1 MAGLIPQSFIDD
13 LLDRVDIVD
22 VVDTRVKLKRTGKN
36 YSACCPFHEEKTPSF
51 TVSPEKQFYY
61 CFGCGAS
68 GNALGF
74 VMDYERL
81 SFPEA
86 VEQLARVTG
95 LEVPR
100 EVQSEAEVKREQE
113 KKSIYSLLEKAD
125 QFYQQQ
131 LRHHPSKQMAVSYLK
146 GRGLDG
152 KTAKAYG
159 VGFAPPG
166 WDNLLK
172 ALGQKDDDKHLL
184 IQGGMLIHQEQDK
197 KLYDRF
203 RHRIMFPIR
212 DLRGRVIGFGGRV
225 LGNDKPKYLNSPET
239 PVFHKGQELYGLYEA
254 RLAYR
259 ELPRLLVVEGYMDVV
274 SLAQFG
280 INYGVA
286 TLGTAC
292 GPDHLEKAFKYT
304 SEVVFCFDGD
314 KAGRSAALRALD
326 ASLEA
331 MSDGRTVKFLFLPEG
346 EDPDTLVR
354 QTGPEKFERMIELA
368 VPLEDYLFDAAADG
382 LNIRTLEGRAKFSKR
397 AAPLLDRLPKG
408 VFRELMFESLATRT
422 GLSRNLLQDL
432 ISQSDKSESII
443 PKEQPV
449 AHKSADELPVQVA
462 LPRRDQP
469 IREFQ
474 ASGLQAQLTTSNR
487 PGHRQHQHQDP
498 NRPPANYPPPDQAV
512 DYAAYE
518 HYGQAQEAPPANYE
532 TVYERQERKHR
543 ELANPS
549 SKGGF
554 TSGHSSRYLMPP
566 AQKALALLLSH
577 TELAALEPNHEIW
590 LAQTDHYQLML
601 GRLLKVLHERPHYN
615 LSHLIGYW
623 RGVYGAENTELL
635 ASIAG
640 HDLLQATSAL
650 TQPRQDKPAK
660 ADYDTQSAFRAALDK
675 LRLQHVHKKSA
686 ESLAKIKSA
695 DFNQLTKEEREQLVR
710 QALANKLNTPSDED

>member
-22 VVDTRVKLKRTGKN
+22 VVDSRVKLKRSGKN

-86 VEQLARVTG
+86 VEQLARITG
-95 LEVPR
+95 LDVPR
-100 EVQSEAEVKREQE
+100 EVQTEAEIKREQE
-113 KKSIYSLLEKAD
+113 RKSIYQLLEKAD
-125 QFYQQQ
+125 EFYQQQ
-131 LRHHPSKQMAVSYLK
+131 LRHHPSKHLAVNYLK

-172 ALGQKDDDKHLL
+172 ALGNSDDDKHLL
-184 IQGGMLIHQEQDK
+184 IEGGMLIHQEQEK

-212 DLRGRVIGFGGRV
+212 DTRGRVIGFGGRV
-225 LGNDKPKYLNSPET
+225 LGDDKPKYLNSPET

-259 ELPRLLVVEGYMDVV
+259 DLPRLLVVEGYMDVV

-280 INYGVA
+280 IGYGVA

-292 GPDHLEKAFKYT
+292 GPDHLDRAFKYT
-304 SEVVFCFDGD
+304 NEVVFCFDGD

-326 ASLEA
+326 ASLET
-331 MSDGRTVKFLFLPEG
+331 MVDGRTVKFLFLPEG

-354 QTGPEKFERMIELA
+354 QIGPEKFERMVELA
-368 VPLEDYLFDAAADG
+368 VPLEDYLFDAVADG
-382 LNIRTLEGRAKFSKR
+382 LNIRTMEGRATFSKR

-422 GLSRNLLQDL
+422 GLNRRVL
-432 ISQSDKSESII
+432 
-443 PKEQPV
+443 
-449 AHKSADELPVQVA
+449 DELVLEQQAKGENHIGNLTPIITTNDEPEHNHETIPRGI
-462 LPRRDQP
+462 LPRKQP
-469 IREFQ
+469 PIAVMELPD
-474 ASGLQAQLTTSNR
+474 SGVYPDVLPPADYSFYYEDHYSAQT
-487 PGHRQHQHQDP
+487 PHRQ
-498 NRPPANYPPPDQAV
+498 
-512 DYAAYE
+512 
-518 HYGQAQEAPPANYE
+518 APLIA
-532 TVYERQERKHR
+532 K
-543 ELANPS
+543 S
-549 SKGGF
+549 SK
-554 TSGHSSRYLMPP
+554 YLMPP
-566 AQKALALLLSH
+566 AVKAIALLLSYPQ
-577 TELAALEPNHEIW
+577 LANLEQDDKTWINNDDPDI
-590 LAQTDHYQLML
+590 QLL
-601 GRLLKVLHERPHYN
+601 GHLLKVLHERPHYQ

-623 RGVYGAENTELL
+623 RGAYGAESTEQL
-635 ASIAG
+635 ADIAG
-640 HDLLQATSAL
+640 HDLLQATNAL
-650 TQPRQDKPAK
+650 TLARENKPAK
-660 ADYDTQSAFRAALDK
+660 ADYDAEAAFKATMDK
-675 LRLQHVHKKSA
+675 LRFQQNHKKSA
-686 ESLAKIKSA
+686 QSLEKLKST
-695 DFNQLTKEEREQLVR
+695 DFTQLSKEERERLVHE
-710 QALANKLNTPSDED
+710 ALANKLEP

>member
-22 VVDTRVKLKRTGKN
+22 VVDSRVKLKRTGKN

-86 VEQLARVTG
+86 VEQLARVNG

-113 KKSIYSLLEKAD
+113 KRSIYTLLEKAD
-125 QFYQQQ
+125 EFYQQQ
-131 LRHHPSKQMAVSYLK
+131 LRQHPSKHLAVNYLK
-146 GRGLDG
+146 NRGLDG

-172 ALGQKDDDKHLL
+172 ALGNSDDDKHLL
-184 IQGGMLIHQEQDK
+184 IEGGMLIHQEQEK

-212 DLRGRVIGFGGRV
+212 DTRGRVIGFGGRV
-225 LGNDKPKYLNSPET
+225 LGDDKPKYLNSPET

-280 INYGVA
+280 IGYGVA

-292 GPDHLEKAFKYT
+292 GPDHLDRAFKYT
-304 SEVVFCFDGD
+304 NEVVFCFDGD

-326 ASLEA
+326 ASLA
-331 MSDGRTVKFLFLPEG
+331 TMTDGRTVKFLFLPEG

-354 QTGPEKFERMIELA
+354 QIGPDKFERMIELA
-368 VPLEDYLFDAAADG
+368 VPLEDYLFDAVAEG
-382 LNIRTLEGRAKFSKR
+382 LNIRTMEGRASFSKR

-408 VFRELMFESLATRT
+408 VFRELMFDSLATRT
-422 GLSRNLLQDL
+422 GLNRRLL
-432 ISQSDKSESII
+432 
-443 PKEQPV
+443 
-449 AHKSADELPVQVA
+449 DELIAEQNTRGDDFIANNTREPQAGGRDQAAPDTIPQVA
-462 LPRRDQP
+462 LPRQRDAWPSQP
-469 IREFQ
+469 QVEPPEHI
-474 ASGLQAQLTTSNR
+474 AA
-487 PGHRQHQHQDP
+487 DV
-498 NRPPANYPPPDQAV
+498 PPADYQYYYEDHYQGNQPPQDKPRRPL
-512 DYAAYE
+512 E
-518 HYGQAQEAPPANYE
+518 S
-532 TVYERQERKHR
+532 
-543 ELANPS
+543 PS
-549 SKGGF
+549 RASASK
-554 TSGHSSRYLMPP
+554 YLMPP

-577 TELAALEPNHEIW
+577 PQLASLEPDHDFW
-590 LAQTDHYQLML
+590 LAQEDGDLLLL

-623 RGVYGAENTELL
+623 RGTYGPDNTEKL
-635 ASIAG
+635 AAVAG
-640 HDLLQATSAL
+640 HDLLQAASAL
-650 TQPRQDKPAK
+650 AQPRQDKPAK
-660 ADYDTQSAFRAALDK
+660 ADYDTQAGFAGALK
-675 LRLQHVHKKSA
+675 TLRRQLVDKKSA
-686 ESLAKIKSA
+686 QSLAKLKTA
-695 DFNQLTKEEREQLVR
+695 DFTQLSKAEREQLVQ
-710 QALANKLNTPSDED
+710 QALAAKLGGAIPGEPAPPDKV

>member
-13 LLDRVDIVD
+13 MLDRLDIVD
-22 VVDTRVKLKRTGKN
+22 VVDSRVKLRKTGKN
-36 YSACCPFHEEKTPSF
+36 YSACCPFHDEKTPSF

-86 VEQLARVTG
+86 VESLARLTG

-100 EVQSEAEVKREQE
+100 EVQTEAQEKREQE
-113 KKSIYSLLEKAD
+113 KRSIYTLLEKAD
-125 QFYQQQ
+125 EFYQQQ
-131 LRHHPSKQMAVSYLK
+131 LRHHPSKHLAVNYLK
-146 GRGLDG
+146 NRGLDG
-152 KTAKAYG
+152 KTAKTYG

-172 ALGQKDDDKHLL
+172 ALATNDEDKHLL
-184 IQGGMLIHQEQDK
+184 IEGGMLIHQEQEK

-212 DLRGRVIGFGGRV
+212 DTRGRVIGFGGRV
-225 LGNDKPKYLNSPET
+225 LGDDKPKYLNSPET

-280 INYGVA
+280 IGYGVA

-292 GPDHLEKAFKYT
+292 GPDHLDRAFKYT

-314 KAGRSAALRALD
+314 KAGRSAAHRALE
-326 ASLEA
+326 ASLDT

-354 QTGPEKFERMIELA
+354 QIGPDKFERMIELA
-368 VPLEDYLFDAAADG
+368 VPFEDYLFDAVAEG
-382 LNIRTLEGRAKFSKR
+382 LNIRTMEGRATFSKR

-422 GLSRNLLQDL
+422 GLNRNILQEL
-432 ISQSDKSESII
+432 IQEQQSKGEIQPLFVAPPTPI
-443 PKEQPV
+443 KTEETAPRAAPPKATPTTKNEPEWDHPPLAIYAEYGDFPQ
-449 AHKSADELPVQVA
+449 ELPPADYHEFYEEPRAQRQA
-462 LPRRDQP
+462 LKQP
-469 IREFQ
+469 YQ
-474 ASGLQAQLTTSNR
+474 AGLQAR
-487 PGHRQHQHQDP
+487 
-498 NRPPANYPPPDQAV
+498 
-512 DYAAYE
+512 AA
-518 HYGQAQEAPPANYE
+518 
-532 TVYERQERKHR
+532 
-543 ELANPS
+543 
-549 SKGGF
+549 SK
-554 TSGHSSRYLMPP
+554 YLMPP
-566 AQKALALLLSH
+566 VRKALALLL
-577 TELAALEPNHEIW
+577 TYPALASLETNHDEW
-590 LAQTDHYQLML
+590 LADETDADCLML

-623 RGVYGAENTELL
+623 RGVYGADNTERL
-635 ASIAG
+635 AAVAG
-640 HDLLQATSAL
+640 HDLLQAANAL
-650 TQPRQDKPAK
+650 SQSRQDKPAK
-660 ADYDTQSAFRAALDK
+660 ADYDTQAAFSDAMSK
-675 LRLQHVHKKSA
+675 LRQQQKQKKIA
-686 ESLAKIKSA
+686 ESLAKLKNA
-695 DFNQLTKEEREQLVR
+695 DLTQLTKEERDQLVR
-710 QALANKLNTPSDED
+710 AALATKAEP

>member
-13 LLDRVDIVD
+13 MLDRLDIVD
-22 VVDTRVKLKRTGKN
+22 VVDSRVKLRKTGKN
-36 YSACCPFHEEKTPSF
+36 YSACCPFHDEKTPSF

-86 VEQLARVTG
+86 VESLARLTG

-100 EVQSEAEVKREQE
+100 EVQTEAQEKREQE
-113 KKSIYSLLEKAD
+113 KRSIYTLLEKTD
-125 QFYQQQ
+125 DFYQQQ
-131 LRHHPSKQMAVSYLK
+131 LRHHPSKHLAVNYLK
-146 GRGLDG
+146 NRGLDG

-172 ALGQKDDDKHLL
+172 ALASTDEDKHLL
-184 IQGGMLIHQEQDK
+184 IEGGMLIHQEQEK

-212 DLRGRVIGFGGRV
+212 DTRGRVIGFGGRV
-225 LGNDKPKYLNSPET
+225 LGDDKPKYLNSPET

-280 INYGVA
+280 IGYGVA

-292 GPDHLEKAFKYT
+292 GPDHLDRAFKYT

-314 KAGRSAALRALD
+314 KAGRSAAHRALE
-326 ASLEA
+326 ASIEC
-331 MSDGRTVKFLFLPEG
+331 MTDGRTVKFLFLPEG

-354 QTGPEKFERMIELA
+354 QIGPDKFERMIELA
-368 VPLEDYLFDAAADG
+368 VPFEDYLFDAVAEG
-382 LNIRTLEGRAKFSKR
+382 LNIRTMEGRATFSKR
-397 AAPLLDRLPKG
+397 AAPLLERLPKG

-422 GLSRNLLQDL
+422 GLNRNILQEL
-432 ISQSDKSESII
+432 IQDQQNKGEPQPLFSAPQITAAPEESA
-443 PKEQPV
+443 PKI
-449 AHKSADELPVQVA
+449 A
-462 LPRRDQP
+462 LPRKSEPEWDYAP
-469 IREFQ
+469 I
-474 ASGLQAQLTTSNR
+474 
-487 PGHRQHQHQDP
+487 
-498 NRPPANYPPPDQAV
+498 ANYEDYGDFPQELPPPDYHEFYEEPRAQRQALNKPFQPEPQAR
-512 DYAAYE
+512 AA
-518 HYGQAQEAPPANYE
+518 
-532 TVYERQERKHR
+532 
-543 ELANPS
+543 
-549 SKGGF
+549 SK
-554 TSGHSSRYLMPP
+554 YLMPP
-566 AQKALALLLSH
+566 ARKALALLLTH
-577 TELAALEPNHEIW
+577 PTLASLETNHDEW
-590 LAQTDHYQLML
+590 LAKDTDLDCLML

-623 RGVYGAENTELL
+623 RGVYGTEDTERL
-635 ASIAG
+635 AAVAG
-640 HDLLQATSAL
+640 HDLLQAANAL
-650 TQPRQDKPAK
+650 AQTRQDKPAK
-660 ADYDTQSAFRAALDK
+660 ADYDNQAAFSHAMDK
-675 LRLQHVHKKSA
+675 LRQQQNQKKTA
-686 ESLAKIKSA
+686 ESLAKLKNT
-695 DFNQLTKEEREQLVR
+695 DFTQLTKEERDQLVR
-710 QALANKLNTPSDED
+710 AALAAKLQQ

>member
-22 VVDTRVKLKRTGKN
+22 VVDSRVKLKRSGKN
-36 YSACCPFHEEKTPSF
+36 YNACCPFHEEKTPSF

-86 VEQLARVTG
+86 VEQLARITG

-100 EVQSEAEVKREQE
+100 EVQSEADIKREQE
-113 KKSIYSLLEKAD
+113 RKSIYSLLEKAD
-125 QFYQQQ
+125 EFYQQQ
-131 LRHHPSKQMAVSYLK
+131 LRHHISKHLAVNYLK

-172 ALGQKDDDKHLL
+172 VLGQTDEDKHLL
-184 IQGGMLIHQEQDK
+184 IEGGMLIHQPQDK

-212 DLRGRVIGFGGRV
+212 DTRGRVIGFGGRV
-225 LGNDKPKYLNSPET
+225 LGDDKPKYLNSPET

-254 RLAYR
+254 RLHYR

-280 INYGVA
+280 IGYGVA

-292 GPDHLEKAFKYT
+292 GPDHLDRAFKYT

-326 ASLEA
+326 ASLNV
-331 MSDGRTVKFLFLPEG
+331 MTDGRTVKFLFLPEG

-354 QTGPEKFERMIELA
+354 QIGPEKFERMIELA
-368 VPLEDYLFDAAADG
+368 VPLEDYLFDAVSEG
-382 LNIRTLEGRAKFSKR
+382 INIRTMEGRATFSKR

-408 VFRELMFESLATRT
+408 IFRELMFESLATRT
-422 GLSRNLLQDL
+422 GLNRRVL
-432 ISQSDKSESII
+432 
-443 PKEQPV
+443 
-449 AHKSADELPVQVA
+449 DELILEEHKNGDFIATSIANAEEKKGSQKEIAGEREQYAILKGMVPRKQ
-462 LPRRDQP
+462 LPD
-469 IREFQ
+469 I
-474 ASGLQAQLTTSNR
+474 
-487 PGHRQHQHQDP
+487 
-498 NRPPANYPPPDQAV
+498 PAELVPPPDFAEAPDTIPPI
-512 DYAAYE
+512 DYAYDE
-518 HYGQAQEAPPANYE
+518 PLTDNSRGAPEGHDHPGI
-532 TVYERQERKHR
+532 
-543 ELANPS
+543 S
-549 SKGGF
+549 SIRTGK
-554 TSGHSSRYLMPP
+554 YLMPP
-566 AQKALALLLSH
+566 ARKAIALLLNYPQ
-577 TELAALEPNHEIW
+577 LASLEPNYLDWANNQDSDI
-590 LAQTDHYQLML
+590 QLL
-601 GRLLKVLHERPHYN
+601 GALLKVLHERPHYR
-615 LSHLIGYW
+615 LSHLLGYW
-623 RGVYGAENTELL
+623 RSTYGAEGTEHL
-635 ASIAG
+635 AKVAG
-640 HDLLQATSAL
+640 HDLLQAANAL
-650 TQPRQDKPAK
+650 TLTREDKPAK
-660 ADYDTQSAFRAALDK
+660 ADYDATQAFKAALGK
-675 LRLQHVHKKSA
+675 LHQLQTQQISA
-686 ESLAKIKSA
+686 QSLAKLKST
-695 DFNQLTKEEREQLVR
+695 DFTQLSKEERERLVR
-710 QALANKLNTPSDED
+710 DALANKLDP

>member
-1 MAGLIPQSFIDD
+1 MAGLIPQNFIDD

-22 VVDTRVKLKRTGKN
+22 VVDSRVKLKRSGKN

-86 VEQLARVTG
+86 VEQLARITG
-95 LEVPR
+95 MDVPR
-100 EVQSEAEVKREQE
+100 EIQTEAEIKREQE
-113 KKSIYSLLEKAD
+113 RKSIYQLLEKAD
-125 QFYQQQ
+125 EFYQQQ
-131 LRHHPSKQMAVSYLK
+131 LRHHPSKHLAVNYLK

-172 ALGQKDDDKHLL
+172 SLGNSDDDKHLL
-184 IQGGMLIHQEQDK
+184 IEGGMLIHQEQEK

-212 DLRGRVIGFGGRV
+212 DTRGRVIGFGGRV
-225 LGNDKPKYLNSPET
+225 LGDDKPKYLNSPET

-280 INYGVA
+280 ICYGVA

-292 GPDHLEKAFKYT
+292 SPDHLDRAFKHT

-326 ASLEA
+326 ASLETMA
-331 MSDGRTVKFLFLPEG
+331 DGRTVKFLFLPEG

-354 QTGPEKFERMIELA
+354 QIGPEKFERMIELA
-368 VPLEDYLFDAAADG
+368 VPLEDYLFDAVAEG
-382 LNIRTLEGRAKFSKR
+382 LNIRTMEGRATFSKR

-422 GLSRNLLQDL
+422 GLNRRVL
-432 ISQSDKSESII
+432 
-443 PKEQPV
+443 
-449 AHKSADELPVQVA
+449 DELVLEQQTKGDNYIAAATNESTHKRDKDYEPEPVPKGTM
-462 LPRRDQP
+462 PRQQP
-469 IREFQ
+469 AIPDTWHEPHYTLMDEP
-474 ASGLQAQLTTSNR
+474 AADYDYY
-487 PGHRQHQHQDP
+487 HQD
-498 NRPPANYPPPDQAV
+498 NHSQTISR
-512 DYAAYE
+512 
-518 HYGQAQEAPPANYE
+518 
-532 TVYERQERKHR
+532 RQDGNGSIAK
-543 ELANPS
+543 
-549 SKGGF
+549 
-554 TSGHSSRYLMPP
+554 TSAGKYLMPP
-566 AQKALALLLSH
+566 ARKAIALLLSYPQ
-577 TELAALEPNHEIW
+577 LASHENNDDAW
-590 LAQTDHYQLML
+590 VTDEDKDIQLL

-615 LSHLIGYW
+615 LSHLVGYW
-623 RGVYGAENTELL
+623 RGIYGTESTEHL
-635 ASIAG
+635 ATIAG
-640 HDLLQATSAL
+640 HDLLQAANAL
-650 TQPRQDKPAK
+650 TLARDDKPAK
-660 ADYDTQSAFRAALDK
+660 ADYDIQAAFKSAMDK
-675 LRLQHVHKKSA
+675 LRLQQNRKKSSQ
-686 ESLAKIKSA
+686 SLEKLKTT
-695 DFNQLTKEEREQLVR
+695 DFTQLSKEERNRLVR
-710 QALANKLNTPSDED
+710 EALANKLEP